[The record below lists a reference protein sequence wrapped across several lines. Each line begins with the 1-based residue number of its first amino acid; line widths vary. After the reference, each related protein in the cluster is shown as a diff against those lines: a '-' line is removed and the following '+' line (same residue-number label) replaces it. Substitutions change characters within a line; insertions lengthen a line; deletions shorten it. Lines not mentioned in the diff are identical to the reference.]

1 MTAEPILEVTDLSK
15 SFGAVLAS
23 DRLSFAVKPGEIHAL
38 IGPNG
43 AGKSTA
49 IGQISGEIR
58 PDRGRVRFRGQDVT
72 RVPTYRRAQ
81 LGLQRS
87 YQITSLFPDFT
98 TEDNVALAIQA
109 LQGHSFRFWSSA
121 RREPTLRE
129 PARQMLDRVGL
140 ADKSELKASA
150 LAHGEQRQL
159 ELAMA
164 LAGQPSLLLLD
175 EPMAGMGQS
184 ESLAMLDIL
193 RPLKGEVGILLVE
206 HDMDVVFALADVV
219 SVLVKGAVL
228 MTGSP
233 EEVRA
238 DAEVRRAYLGD
249 EA

>member
-1 MTAEPILEVTDLSK
+1 MTAEPLLEVTDLCK
-15 SFGAVLAS
+15 SFGAVVAS
-23 DRLSFAVKPGEIHAL
+23 DRLSFSVEPGEIHAL

-58 PDRGRVRFRGQDVT
+58 PDGGRVEFLGRDVT
-72 RVPTYRRAQ
+72 GVPTYRRAQ
-81 LGLQRS
+81 LGIQRS

-98 TEDNVALAIQA
+98 AEDNVALAIQA
-109 LQGHSFRFWSSA
+109 LQGHSFRFWSPA
-121 RREPTLRE
+121 RRDARLRE
-129 PARQMLDRVGL
+129 PAHLLLERVGL
-140 ADKSELKASA
+140 AAKAGRKASA

-164 LAGQPSLLLLD
+164 LASRPSLLLLD

-184 ESLAMLDIL
+184 ESLAMMDIL

-219 SVLVKGAVL
+219 SVLVKGTVL
-228 MTGSP
+228 MTGRP
-233 EEVRA
+233 EDVRA
-238 DAEVRRAYLGD
+238 DDEVRRAYLGD
-249 EA
+249 ED

>member
-1 MTAEPILEVTDLSK
+1 MTDPVLEVIELTK
-15 SFGAVLAS
+15 SFGAVTAS
-23 DRLSFAVKPGEIHAL
+23 DGLTFSLKRGQIHAL

-49 IGQISGEIR
+49 IGQLSGEIA
-58 PDRGRVRFRGQDVT
+58 PDSGRVRFDGRDVT
-72 RVPTYRRAQ
+72 HMPTYRRAQ

-98 TEDNVALAIQA
+98 AEDNVAMAIQA
-109 LQGHSFRFWSSA
+109 QQGHSFQFWARA
-121 RREPTLRE
+121 RRDPSLRQ
-129 PARQMLDRVGL
+129 PARLALKRVGME
-140 ADKSELKASA
+140 DKANLKVTE

-164 LAGQPSLLLLD
+164 LAAGPTVLLLD

-184 ESLAMLDIL
+184 ESLAMMEIL
-193 RPLKGEVGILLVE
+193 RPLKGEVSILLVE

-219 SVLVKGAVL
+219 SVLVKGSVL

-233 EEVRA
+233 DEVRA
-238 DAEVRRAYLGD
+238 NTEVRRAYLGD
-249 EA
+249 EG